1 MNECVLNAKEIM
13 CIAANLGATELY
25 GIPDGFNG
33 VSKASLSKE
42 VMKVQSSLESKG
54 YLTEDFDGNSS
65 LEDRVVALVA
75 VCAGCEKF
83 IAIDKQV
90 KKQEQEG
97 ILFYVK
103 GTDVVKAIKKGEEYA
118 LEKFDASYL
127 SEEIKKILE
136 WKQSTDN
143 DLIECIIPNKV
154 LEKAKILKKR
164 NADDAG
170 KEELVNNG
178 VKGNVATVI
187 LNGLNGE
194 ETFYSFTFAD
204 LKAES
209 DNVKNVMFINS
220 DIKSLKLKA
229 LMIDEKD
236 VVQFTDVNYENAL
249 LELLGLVNE
258 LSITGE
264 VFE

>member
-33 VSKASLSKE
+33 VTKASLSKE

-65 LEDRVVALVA
+65 LDDKIVALVS

-83 IAIDKQV
+83 IAIDKQI

-103 GTDVVKAIKKGEEYA
+103 DTEVVKATKNGEEYK

-136 WKQSTDN
+136 WKQSADVEPTD
-143 DLIECIIPNKV
+143 CIIPNKV
-154 LEKAKILKKR
+154 LEKAKTLKKR

-170 KEELVNNG
+170 KEELVSNG
-178 VKGNVATVI
+178 VGGNVATVI

-204 LKAES
+204 LKAET
-209 DNVKNVMFINS
+209 DNVKNIMFINS
-220 DIKSLKLKA
+220 DVKSLKLKA

-236 VVQFTDVNYENAL
+236 VVQFTNVSYENAL
-249 LELLGLVNE
+249 SELLSLLSE
-258 LSITGE
+258 LSVTGE